1 MKKVL
6 VIKNN
11 EVVQFVN
18 FETQEMAD
26 AWIEMLAS
34 TAAWGFPERWV
45 ADHFAG
51 IGGFGESALGMSDAQ
66 KALAIDSR
74 VVESDFGSYTEYKFA
89 AEYTVEIEDITA
101 QVAEQKA
108 IQKYLARIQFG
119 QRLMAELAAK
129 NKAALDTQSMTQE
142 QVLALKQALGPVKDF
157 LTEGSLGFA
166 LAAIQSLNS
175 IPLELKNYF
184 VSLIEDYLLKET

>member
-1 MKKVL
+1 MKKVI
-6 VIKNN
+6 VKNK
-11 EVVQFVN
+11 VN
-18 FETQEMAD
+18 QITHQAEMQD
-26 AWIEMLAS
+26 PTLWIAEQVANNS
-34 TAAWGFPERWV
+34 WGFPERWV
-45 ADHFAG
+45 ADK
-51 IGGFGESALGMSDAQ
+51 LLNPLSDEQ

-74 VVESDFGSYTEYKFA
+74 LVENQLESYTEYKFA